1 MLVFIAKISSACG
14 RLAAWLYFTIGC
26 IIIFEIVARY
36 VFIKPTIWVEEMS
49 RFLQIWATY
58 LAAAYVLKN
67 RKLIAI
73 HVIRDRLPKHFRI
86 VSEVISLTII
96 AIFCIVAIW
105 FGSTTVLESIRVG
118 RASSTMLGVPLWMTE
133 LAIPVGFCLLF
144 LQVLV
149 EIVRLFYR
157 PSMTCE
163 EGGRK

>member
-1 MLVFIAKISSACG
+1 MPVFISKISSVCG
-14 RLAAWLYFTIGC
+14 RIAAWLYFAIGC

-36 VFIKPTIWVEEMS
+36 AFLKPTIWVEEMS

-73 HVIRDRLPKHFRI
+73 TVVRDRLPRYFRI
-86 VSEVISLTII
+86 ISEAISLTLI
-96 AIFCIVAIW
+96 AVFSMVAVW
-105 FGSTTVLESIRVG
+105 YGSTTVLDSIRIG

-133 LAIPVGFCLLF
+133 LAIPVGFSLLF
-144 LQVLV
+144 FQVLT
-149 EIVRLFYR
+149 EIVQLFYG
-157 PSMTCE
+157 PDITCE